1 MGAFT
6 RRIAPASPGTKAILP
21 WHRSSQP
28 RCSVNAL
35 PAGTRIRKGPSL
47 PRVAILAALVLAGI
61 VVGSTFALGGGPRNA
76 YVVRGL
82 VSDEQRRAPNVDHSL
97 VNAWGIAA
105 TPSGPWWTSN
115 EASST
120 STLYSSSG
128 RKQLLTVKVDGG
140 PTGIATYAGKS
151 FPVKANGKSDPAR
164 FVYACEDGMLRAWT
178 PTVPSGWSNRALVV
192 VDEAATAAVFRGVA
206 ILGDRVYATDF
217 HNAQVNV
224 YDARWQRVRRPGA
237 FVDDAIPAWYAPFG
251 IHAIGGH
258 LFVTYVGRAPVN
270 GNDDPTGGY
279 VDEFDRDGRLIAR
292 VAHRGPL
299 NAPWGVALA
308 PRSFGRFGGDLLVG
322 NFGDGHI
329 NAFRRAG
336 DGWAF
341 DGTLH
346 DTHGKSIELSGLWGI
361 AFGNG
366 EMAGDTRTLFF
377 ASGPHVWRGETELG
391 VHGLLGS
398 IAPA

>member
-1 MGAFT
+1 MRVA
-6 RRIAPASPGTKAILP
+6 
-21 WHRSSQP
+21 
-28 RCSVNAL
+28 
-35 PAGTRIRKGPSL
+35 AGT
-47 PRVAILAALVLAGI
+47 ALVLAGI
-61 VVGSTFALGGGPRNA
+61 AAGSTFALSGGPHNA

-82 VSDEQRRAPNVDHSL
+82 VSDEHRRAANVDRSL
-97 VNAWGIAA
+97 VNVWGIAA
-105 TPSGPWWTSN
+105 TPTGPWWTSN

-120 STLYSSSG
+120 STLYSASG
-128 RKQLLTVKVDGG
+128 RKQLLTVEVAGG
-140 PTGIATYAGKS
+140 PTGIAAYAGKG
-151 FPVKANGKSDPAR
+151 FPVTARGRSDPAR

-178 PTVPSGWSNRALVV
+178 PTVPNSWSNTAVVV
-192 VDEAATAAVFRGVA
+192 VDEAAAAAVFRGVA

-217 HNAQVNV
+217 HNARIDV
-224 YDARWQRVRRPGA
+224 YDARWRRVQRTGA
-237 FVDDAIPAWYAPFG
+237 FVDARIPAWYAPFG

-258 LFVTYVGRAPVN
+258 VFVTYVGRAPVN

-279 VDEFDRDGRLIAR
+279 VDEFDRVGRLVAR

-308 PRSFGRFGGDLLVG
+308 PRGFGRFGGDLLVG

-329 NAFRRAG
+329 NAFRRTHE
-336 DGWAF
+336 GWAF

-346 DTHGKSIELSGLWGI
+346 DTHGKPIALSGLWGL

-366 EMAGDTRTLFF
+366 GMAGGERTLFF
-377 ASGPHVWRGETELG
+377 ASGPHEWRGETELG

-398 IAPA
+398 LAPA